1 MPWPGTYN
9 MSRSTM
15 VFPNGNHSGPDNPTR
30 AAIEA
35 RYGMVSFGWEM
46 DVCDTARVSEPS
58 SACKYAGTEA
68 ALDAQAARIKAIN
81 PLTKVVLYRNTE
93 LGLSVYKDA
102 CLKMVCS

>member
-1 MPWPGTYN
+1 
-9 MSRSTM
+9 M
-15 VFPNGNHSGPDNPTR
+15 VFPNGNYSGPDNPTR

-35 RYGMVSFGWEM
+35 RYGMISFGWEM
-46 DVCDTARVSEPS
+46 DVCDTARVSEPR
-58 SACKYAGTEA
+58 SACRYAGAEA